1 MCIAVKVFNRI
12 GKLTLGVGLGC
23 ETQSVEMLN
32 ENYREIS
39 LKCQSKS
46 AEELI
51 IFFLFFFF
59 QWSDVVIKD
68 SPDAQ
73 TQFQLKEKLYL
84 DAIDFLDKGK
94 VLDLLIRKWYGI
106 APRLCLRQM

>member
-1 MCIAVKVFNRI
+1 MAFFNCRLCIAVKVFNRV

-46 AEELI
+46 
-51 IFFLFFFF
+51 
-59 QWSDVVIKD
+59 
-68 SPDAQ
+68 
-73 TQFQLKEKLYL
+73 T
-84 DAIDFLDKGK
+84 
-94 VLDLLIRKWYGI
+94 
-106 APRLCLRQM
+106 

>member
-1 MCIAVKVFNRI
+1 MKFP
-12 GKLTLGVGLGC
+12 
-23 ETQSVEMLN
+23 LN
-32 ENYREIS
+32 CR
-39 LKCQSKS
+39 SKS

-51 IFFLFFFF
+51 IFFCLFF

-68 SPDAQ
+68 SDPDAQ

-94 VLDLLIRKWYGI
+94 VLDLLIRK
-106 APRLCLRQM
+106 